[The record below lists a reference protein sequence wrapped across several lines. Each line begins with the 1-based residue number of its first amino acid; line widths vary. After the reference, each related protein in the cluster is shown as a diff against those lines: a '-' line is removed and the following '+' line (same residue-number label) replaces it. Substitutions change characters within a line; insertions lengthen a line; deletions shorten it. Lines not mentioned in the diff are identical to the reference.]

1 MSTSNSVLVDLLI
14 RSQCRHGA
22 ARNNCQIC
30 SRLVCDRH
38 DELAGDL
45 CAGRVAG
52 AQFMSDCVQFTS
64 VASLEQ
70 ISDCSIRPVLI
81 LRPQSQPGKQERR
94 LAKKLLAGLG
104 LSEDRRVGLDL
115 SCRPG
120 EQLIQ
125 AVHLPSIP
133 EGWPLTKARMSSLS
147 ALAHL
152 MSDAGPEYDRS
163 AAACEQFCGWRWHEA

>member
-1 MSTSNSVLVDLLI
+1 
-14 RSQCRHGA
+14 
-22 ARNNCQIC
+22 
-30 SRLVCDRH
+30 
-38 DELAGDL
+38 
-45 CAGRVAG
+45 
-52 AQFMSDCVQFTS
+52 MSDCVQFTS

-133 EGWPLTKARMSSLS
+133 
-147 ALAHL
+147 
-152 MSDAGPEYDRS
+152 
-163 AAACEQFCGWRWHEA
+163 

>member
-45 CAGRVAG
+45 CARRVSG

-104 LSEDRRVGLDL
+104 LSEDRRVSLDL

-120 EQLIQ
+120 E
-125 AVHLPSIP
+125 
-133 EGWPLTKARMSSLS
+133 
-147 ALAHL
+147 
-152 MSDAGPEYDRS
+152 
-163 AAACEQFCGWRWHEA
+163 